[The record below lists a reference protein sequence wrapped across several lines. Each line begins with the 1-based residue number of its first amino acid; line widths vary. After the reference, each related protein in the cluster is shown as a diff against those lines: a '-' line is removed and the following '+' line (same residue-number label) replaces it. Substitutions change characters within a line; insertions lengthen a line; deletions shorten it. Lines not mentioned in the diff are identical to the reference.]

1 MVAAAGRIMNITGT
15 WAVVSFGN
23 HPFRNACLTKKSSF
37 QTLQTRAGEM
47 NRLGL
52 TSYMQCTFLGHRIH
66 DPTLSLAT

>member
-1 MVAAAGRIMNITGT
+1 MEAAGGRNMDITITGT

-23 HPFRNACLTKKSSF
+23 HPFRNAELKSSF

-47 NRLGL
+47 NRLAL
-52 TSYMQCTFLGHRIH
+52 TSYMQCTFLVRRTH